1 MLPDARQERA
11 DRHTDR
17 RHGGADDLASFDW
30 QMLGERI
37 RGAAFAAATVHLIEA
52 SGNTGERVAALET
65 SPGKP
70 GG

>member
-1 MLPDARQERA
+1 MMPDARHDRA
-11 DRHTDR
+11 DWQTDR
-17 RHGGADDLASFDW
+17 RQDGAGDSAWSDW

-37 RGAAFAAATVHLIEA
+37 RSAALAAATVHLIEA
-52 SGNTGERVAALET
+52 AGSGDERVAALET